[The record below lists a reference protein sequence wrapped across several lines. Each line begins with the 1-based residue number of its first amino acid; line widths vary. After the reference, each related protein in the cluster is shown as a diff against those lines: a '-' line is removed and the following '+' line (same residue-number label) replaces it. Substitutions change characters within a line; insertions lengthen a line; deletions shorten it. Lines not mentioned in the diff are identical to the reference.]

1 MLNGRWNGH
10 SEQNDKCDNKCDCI
24 THSEWKNWW
33 AGWKHNKF
41 AGIEM
46 AGVISTKILLIHK
59 YDTFPHK
66 TSCQNTILY
75 WQLTQIFMKLMFL
88 TNPIRLTMVENCGTD
103 VQEAMS
109 SSYGP
114 HKGDWVW
121 TNKCNVTWWECS
133 GEKFSSWLK
142 VFTQG
147 ALHIRSNWLLGLPT
161 AFMF

>member
-1 MLNGRWNGH
+1 MVDEMVTVSKMINATINVTVSHTLNERICGLSGNIINLQALKWQ
-10 SEQNDKCDNKCDCI
+10 S
-24 THSEWKNWW
+24 W
-33 AGWKHNKF
+33 
-41 AGIEM
+41 
-46 AGVISTKILLIHK
+46 VISTKILLIHK

-88 TNPIRLTMVENCGTD
+88 TNPIRLTMVENYNTD
-103 VQEAMS
+103 VQEAIS

-114 HKGDWVW
+114 HNGDWVW
-121 TNKCNVTWWECS
+121 TNKCNVTWWECN